1 MDSLILIL
9 VTLSLICLIY
19 WFFTRNFNYWE
30 SRGVVCRK
38 NQYFFGSIKE
48 RALLKISF
56 HDFILKVYKEMKGN
70 QFFGIYE
77 GIRPMLFI
85 QDPELIKLVLVK
97 HFDHFTDRPIF
108 RFGREA
114 FLHKTLIALQGN
126 DWKKTRDSCTPA
138 FSSGRLKSMVPLFIA
153 CAQNMVQYLKKLTK
167 EKGEIEYDIK
177 RLLIN
182 YTLDAIASAAFGVNL
197 DSFSN
202 PNSEFAKKGL
212 QFQDIGVL
220 KRAVIILCVM
230 FGLPAW
236 ITSRL
241 PISLFNRESMLF
253 FANTLKETRNYR
265 IKNNVRRNDLLQLL
279 LDAEVAPVEVIDE
292 TDEELNNA
300 KREVIDEETALA
312 QSVFFFLA
320 GFETS
325 STQLSMACYELAKNK
340 DIQDKLRQDILK
352 NWNEEDLTYEA
363 LSSMTYLDMVLSETL
378 RMHPPVARIERV
390 VTKPITLNGLK
401 LEVGTKIA
409 VPTYGLQQDPEFYP
423 EPMQFRPE
431 RFTPE
436 EKATRSPY
444 VYLPFGAGPRN
455 CIGLRFSTI
464 STKICTSYLLKH
476 FEIDV
481 CEKTPIPFEF
491 DRQTVF
497 LKPKNDLYLKL
508 TKI

>member
-1 MDSLILIL
+1 
-9 VTLSLICLIY
+9 VICLIY
-19 WFFTRNFNYWE
+19 WYFTKNFNYWE

-38 NQYFFGSIKE
+38 NQYIFGSMKE

-70 QFFGIYE
+70 KFYGIYE
-77 GIRPMLFI
+77 GIKPTLFI

-114 FLHKTLIALQGN
+114 FLHKTLIALQGSE
-126 DWKKTRDSCTPA
+126 WKKTRDACTPA
-138 FSSGRLKSMVPLFIA
+138 FSSGRLKSMVPLFIT
-153 CAQNMVQYLKKLTK
+153 CAQNMVQYLKNMTQ
-167 EKGEIEYDIK
+167 EKGDIKYDIK
-177 RLLIN
+177 RLFVN
-182 YTLDAIASAAFGVNL
+182 YTLDAIASTVFGENL

-212 QFQDIGVL
+212 QFQDIGIL
-220 KRAVIILCVM
+220 KRAGVNLCLM
-230 FGLPAW
+230 FGLPGW

-241 PISLFNRESMLF
+241 PIAVFKRESMIF
-253 FANTLKETRNYR
+253 FAKTLKETRNYR
-265 IKNNVRRNDLLQLL
+265 IQNNVRRNDFLQLL
-279 LDAEVAPVEVIDE
+279 LDAETAPVEVIDE
-292 TDEELNNA
+292 TDEEIHNA
-300 KREVIDEETALA
+300 KREVIDEETARA
-312 QSVFFFLA
+312 QSLFFFLA

-325 STQLSMACYELAKNK
+325 STLLSMACYELAKNK
-340 DIQDKLRQDILK
+340 DIQDKLRQDILN

-401 LEVGTKIA
+401 LEVGTKIT
-409 VPTYGLQQDPEFYP
+409 VPTYGLQQDPEYYP
-423 EPMQFRPE
+423 EPIQFIPE
-431 RFTPE
+431 RFTTK
-436 EKATRSPY
+436 EKSKRSPY

-455 CIGLRFSTI
+455 CIGIRYSAL

-491 DRQTVF
+491 DRQTIL
-497 LKPKNDLYLKL
+497 LKPKDGLYLKL